1 MKSEHKRISSI
12 VKKIRSCNYTFIDEA
27 IQDLIDLNSSKA
39 FNRLLNNTLIDKKGV
54 LWVNPKFVVTGPKQ
68 PAMDYAFWQII
79 GNSPNKILL
88 ANGIY
93 RSRIKTIRFKRH
105 KSIAYWTH
113 GMDKFPDGILN
124 FKNLQ
129 RLYLGYCNIDSIPD
143 GIYRLSKLQELTC
156 ESRDLKKLPTS
167 IGKLEKLRRLN
178 LNYCSLK
185 KIPDSFANLKLL
197 TILNLSNNSLKKLP
211 ENFGNISSLKKLYL
225 SGNSLKKLPE
235 NFGNISLLKELY
247 LSGNCLKS
255 IPKSIS
261 ELINLEVLGLASN
274 EIAHLKNIFSLNA
287 LKKLNISSNK
297 IIKLPQEIEKLQT
310 LESLKVNNNPGYIE
324 MDSGLSKLN
333 NLSYLS
339 FFGSQATPR
348 LTRKE
353 FINRNDINQYFKK
366 IRRYHKEPHDDLI
379 YVKPTPYSWNSYS
392 NNPKKSNYKKDLQNQ
407 IDFVSELINSRDN
420 NNFTAG
426 INILENIDDI
436 NVFIGSTKNLYIDN
450 DGCLVCDYD
459 YDGYNKLAFIKLL
472 NLYKRRN
479 LDFKNFKIDRIKQLN
494 IHVPEKKDDLLDEL
508 LIFKNLTS
516 LTLSGIDS
524 KDFFELNVFSH
535 IENLTISSSTFF
547 DFHVSNDLFPKLKS
561 IEFKSCEI
569 DKITFKSCENLIS
582 ICSTGSRYYSE
593 SSTIKYFKVI
603 DCPKLNEIQLFT
615 SYNSLSYF
623 EITNTP
629 SMNFLNLNGNM
640 DLCKLEINSTQHL
653 KKIILSDCGLT
664 SLPQFVKES
673 KLCEF
678 LDLEGNKLNEDSTD
692 FKGLTNLLDL
702 NLNKNKFTTVPP
714 SIYDLKK
721 LKSLAISRQIK
732 TIDHDIKNL
741 KQLKE
746 IHLGWNDNTLRK
758 HYFLLKNLKDIR

>member
-129 RLYLGYCNIDSIPD
+129 RLYLGYCNINSIPD
-143 GIYRLSKLQELTC
+143 GISRLSKLQELTC
-156 ESRDLKKLPTS
+156 ESHDLKKLPTS

-178 LNYCSLK
+178 LNYCSLEK
-185 KIPDSFANLKLL
+185 LPDSFANLKLL
-197 TILNLSNNSLKKLP
+197 TFLNLSN
-211 ENFGNISSLKKLYL
+211 
-225 SGNSLKKLPE
+225 NSLKKLPE

-247 LSGNCLKS
+247 LSGNCLKYV
-255 IPKSIS
+255 PKFIN

-274 EIAHLKNIFSLNA
+274 EIAHLKNIFNLIA

-297 IIKLPQEIEKLQT
+297 ITKLPQEIEKLQT
-310 LESLKVNNNPGYIE
+310 LESLNVNNNPGYIE

-333 NLSYLS
+333 NLSYMS

-353 FINRNDINQYFKK
+353 FINRNDIIQYFKK
-366 IRRYHKEPHDDLI
+366 IRRFHKESHDDLI
-379 YVKPTPYSWNSYS
+379 YKKTPPYVWGSYR
-392 NNPKKSNYKKDLQNQ
+392 NKTTKRRYKKDIQNQ

-420 NNFTAG
+420 NNFKAG

-436 NVFIGSTKNLYIDN
+436 NVFIGSTKNLYIDS

-479 LDFKNFKIDRIKQLN
+479 LDFKNFKIDRIKQLR
-494 IHVPEKKDDLLDEL
+494 IHVSEKKEDLLDEL

-524 KDFFELNVFSH
+524 TECFELNVFSQ
-535 IENLTISSSTFF
+535 IENLTISSSSFF
-547 DFHVSNDLFPKLKS
+547 DFHVSNDLFS
-561 IEFKSCEI
+561 
-569 DKITFKSCENLIS
+569 
-582 ICSTGSRYYSE
+582 
-593 SSTIKYFKVI
+593 
-603 DCPKLNEIQLFT
+603 
-615 SYNSLSYF
+615 
-623 EITNTP
+623 
-629 SMNFLNLNGNM
+629 
-640 DLCKLEINSTQHL
+640 
-653 KKIILSDCGLT
+653 
-664 SLPQFVKES
+664 
-673 KLCEF
+673 
-678 LDLEGNKLNEDSTD
+678 
-692 FKGLTNLLDL
+692 
-702 NLNKNKFTTVPP
+702 
-714 SIYDLKK
+714 
-721 LKSLAISRQIK
+721 
-732 TIDHDIKNL
+732 
-741 KQLKE
+741 
-746 IHLGWNDNTLRK
+746 
-758 HYFLLKNLKDIR
+758 

>member
-211 ENFGNISSLKKLYL
+211 ENFGNIS
-225 SGNSLKKLPE
+225 
-235 NFGNISLLKELY
+235 LLKELY

-261 ELINLEVLGLASN
+261 ELINLEVLGLSSN

-310 LESLKVNNNPGYIE
+310 LESLKVNYNPGYIE

-333 NLSYLS
+333 NLSYMS

-379 YVKPTPYSWNSYS
+379 YVKPIPYSWNSYS
-392 NNPKKSNYKKDLQNQ
+392 NNPKKSNYKKDIQNQ
-407 IDFVSELINSRDN
+407 IDFVKELITSRDN

-436 NVFIGSTKNLYIDN
+436 NVFIGSTKNYFYIDST
-450 DGCLVCDYD
+450 GCLVCDYD

-479 LDFKNFKIDRIKQLN
+479 LDFKNFKIDRIKQLSV
-494 IHVPEKKDDLLDEL
+494 HVPEKKEELFDEL

-524 KDFFELNVFSH
+524 KDCFKLNVFSQ
-535 IENLTISSSTFF
+535 IENLTISSSNFF
-547 DFHVSNDLFPKLKS
+547 DINISNNLLPKLKS
-561 IEFKSCEI
+561 IEFKSCVI
-569 DKITFKSCENLIS
+569 DKIIFTNCKNLIS
-582 ICSTGSRYYSE
+582 IRSVGSDYHNERSL
-593 SSTIKYFKVI
+593 IKYFKVVN
-603 DCPKLNEIQLFT
+603 CPKLNEIQLLT
-615 SYNSLSYF
+615 RYHDLSYF

-629 SMNFLNLNGNM
+629 NMNFLNLKGNL

>member
-88 ANGIY
+88 TNGIY

-105 KSIAYWTH
+105 KSIPHWTH
-113 GMDKFPDGILN
+113 GMDKFPEGILN

-143 GIYRLSKLQELTC
+143 GIYKLSNLKELTC
-156 ESRDLKKLPTS
+156 SSNDLKNLPKS
-167 IGKLEKLRRLN
+167 IGKLDKLISLN

-185 KIPDSFANLKLL
+185 KLPDSFINLKLL
-197 TILNLSNNSLKKLP
+197 TILD
-211 ENFGNISSLKKLYL
+211 L
-225 SGNSLKKLPE
+225 SGNSLKKLPD

-247 LSGNCLKS
+247 LSGNCLKT
-255 IPKSIS
+255 IPKSIN
-261 ELINLEVLGLASN
+261 ELINLEVLDLSGN

-287 LKKLNISSNK
+287 LKTFNISLNIIN
-297 IIKLPQEIEKLQT
+297 KLPQEIEKLQS
-310 LESLKVNNNPGYIE
+310 LQSLKVNYNPGYIE
-324 MDSGLSKLN
+324 IDSGLSKLN
-333 NLSYLS
+333 NLSYMS

-353 FINRNDINQYFKK
+353 FLNRNDINQYFKK
-366 IRRYHKEPHDDLI
+366 IRRFHKESHDDLI

-392 NNPKKSNYKKDLQNQ
+392 NKTTKRRYKKDIQNQ
-407 IDFVSELINSRDN
+407 IDFVRELITSRDN

-436 NVFIGSTKNLYIDN
+436 NVFIGSTKNHFYIDSI
-450 DGCLVCDYD
+450 GCLVCNYD
-459 YDGYNKLAFIKLL
+459 YDGHNKLAFIKLL
-472 NLYKRRN
+472 NLYKRQN
-479 LDFKNFKIDRIKQLN
+479 LDFKIFKIDRIKQLS
-494 IHVPEKKDDLLDEL
+494 IHVPKKKEELLDEL

-524 KDFFELNVFSH
+524 TDCFKLNVFSQ

-547 DFHVSNDLFPKLKS
+547 DFYVSNDLLPKLKS
-561 IEFKSCEI
+561 IEFKSCKI

-593 SSTIKYFKVI
+593 RSIIKYFKVI
-603 DCPKLNEIQLFT
+603 DCPKLNEIQLLT
-615 SYNSLSYF
+615 SYNNLSYF

-629 SMNFLNLNGNM
+629 NMNFLNLNGNM

-653 KKIILSDCGLT
+653 KKIILSDCSLT

-678 LDLEGNKLNEDSTD
+678 LDLEDNKLNENTID

-702 NLNKNKFTTVPP
+702 NLNKNKFTTAP
-714 SIYDLKK
+714 SSIFDLKK
-721 LKSLAISRQIK
+721 LKSLAISEQIK
-732 TIDHDIKNL
+732 TIDHNIKNL

>member
-88 ANGIY
+88 TNGIY

-105 KSIAYWTH
+105 KSIAHWTH

-143 GIYRLSKLQELTC
+143 GISKLSKLQELTC
-156 ESRDLKKLPTS
+156 ESHDLKKLPTS
-167 IGKLEKLRRLN
+167 IGKLEKLRLLN
-178 LNYCSLK
+178 LNYCSLEK
-185 KIPDSFANLKLL
+185 LPDSFANLKLL
-197 TILNLSNNSLKKLP
+197 TILNLSN
-211 ENFGNISSLKKLYL
+211 
-225 SGNSLKKLPE
+225 NSLKKLPE

-261 ELINLEVLGLASN
+261 ELINLEVLGLSSN
-274 EIAHLKNIFSLNA
+274 EIAHLKNIFSLNT

-310 LESLKVNNNPGYIE
+310 LESLNVNNNPGYIE

-333 NLSYLS
+333 NLSYMS

-366 IRRYHKEPHDDLI
+366 IRRFHKESHDDLI
-379 YVKPTPYSWNSYS
+379 YIKTPPFVWGSYS
-392 NNPKKSNYKKDLQNQ
+392 NKTTKRRYKKDIQNQ

-420 NNFTAG
+420 NNFKAG

-436 NVFIGSTKNLYIDN
+436 NVFIGSTKNLYIDS

-479 LDFKNFKIDRIKQLN
+479 LDLKNFKIDRIKQLS

-524 KDFFELNVFSH
+524 TDCFELNVFSQ

-547 DFHVSNDLFPKLKS
+547 DFYVSNDLFPKLKS

-593 SSTIKYFKVI
+593 RSIIKYFKVI
-603 DCPKLNEIQLFT
+603 DCPKLNEIQLLT
-615 SYNSLSYF
+615 SYNNLSYF

-629 SMNFLNLNGNM
+629 NMNFLNLNGNM

-653 KKIILSDCGLT
+653 KKIILSDCSLT

-678 LDLEGNKLNEDSTD
+678 LDLEDNKLNEDSTD

-702 NLNKNKFTTVPP
+702 NLNQNEFSTVPS
-714 SIYDLKK
+714 SIYDLTK
-721 LKSLAISRQIK
+721 LKSLAIIKQIK
-732 TIDHDIKNL
+732 TIDHSIKNL